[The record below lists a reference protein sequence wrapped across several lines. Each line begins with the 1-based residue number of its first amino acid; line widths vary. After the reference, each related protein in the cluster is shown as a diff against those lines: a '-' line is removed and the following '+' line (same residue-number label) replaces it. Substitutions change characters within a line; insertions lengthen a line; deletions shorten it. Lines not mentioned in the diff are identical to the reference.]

1 MAVSKMKKLSLI
13 ALKQDAEAVTN
24 LLLRLSCVEVSA
36 IPAGESERIGQPFE
50 QSEKEAALQAEL
62 NRVDAAIPVLE
73 SCAEGK
79 KPLFARRQPAS
90 FSGVERD
97 TPDFTRALEA
107 ADRTARITA
116 RLSELR
122 AEEIRDAAR
131 MASLK
136 PWMRYDMPFSETET
150 KSTQLL
156 FGTLPLTRTVEHTV
170 AEINADDGTPDCAIE
185 EVSSDAVCR
194 YVTVLCSIDDDAD
207 ILPALAAMGFVRLD
221 FSGYRETPRREYAL
235 LEKAAAD
242 RQSEEAALKE
252 EQKTLASELPKLK
265 AASDILQTRLNGM
278 EAQRRMC
285 CTEETVVLSGWVPA
299 GAVKKLEKELGNLTC
314 CYELTDPTEEDD
326 PPVLLVNKKN
336 LDPFEMVIGLY
347 SLPKYGT
354 FDPTFIMSIF
364 YFIIFGLMLADVVY
378 GLLLTVGCFLAL
390 KLMDLRGGTARLVK
404 LFGIC
409 GISCMLAGVLFGSYF
424 GDFITVFQEKML
436 GIENPVRLAILF
448 DPVQDPISFLILSLA
463 VGAVHLLV
471 GMGIK
476 AYVLIRT
483 GHPWA
488 AVFDVGSW
496 YILFAGIGLYF
507 VSSTVGMAVAGL
519 GALML
524 IASQGREKKGFFGKL
539 FGGVLS
545 LYDIVNY
552 VADLLSYSRI
562 MALGMSSAVIASVIN
577 IISTL
582 KGPTVGGYIMMIV
595 VVIFGNVV
603 NLAINLLGSFVHAS
617 RLQYIEFFGKFYESG
632 GRAFD
637 PVVPASRYTALDDT
651 NL

>member
-13 ALKQDAEAVTN
+13 ALRQDADAIAN
-24 LLLRLSCVEVSA
+24 LLIRLSCVEVTA
-36 IPAGESERIGQPFE
+36 IPSAESETIGQAYD
-50 QSEKEAALQAEL
+50 SGEKLNALNARL
-62 NRVDAAIPVLE
+62 HSVDTAIPLLE
-73 SCAEGK
+73 ACGTGK
-79 KPLFARRQPAS
+79 KPLFGRRMSAS
-90 FSGVERD
+90 FSDIEKD
-97 TPDFTRALEA
+97 TPDFERALAVA
-107 ADRTARITA
+107 ARTEEISA

-122 AEEIRDAAR
+122 AERAQEETRL
-131 MASLK
+131 ASLK
-136 PWMRYDMPFSETET
+136 PWLSYDLPFSVTET

-156 FGTLPLTRTVEHTV
+156 FGTLPLSCTV
-170 AEINADDGTPDCAIE
+170 ADTVASVNADEATPDCAIE
-185 EVSSDAVCR
+185 EISADAVCR
-194 YVTVLCSIDDDAD
+194 YVAVLCSIDDDAD
-207 ILPALAAMGFVRLD
+207 ILPALSAKGFVRLD
-221 FSGYRETPRREYAL
+221 FSGYREMPQKEYDKLLRL
-235 LEKAAAD
+235 LEKQQTEAD
-242 RQSEEAALKE
+242 ALNTE
-252 EQKTLASELPKLK
+252 LTGLAGELPKLK
-265 AASDILQTRLNGM
+265 AAGDILQTRINAAD
-278 EAQRRMC
+278 AQSRMC
-285 CTEETVVLSGWVPA
+285 CTGETVVLSGWVPLKA
-299 GAVKKLEKELGNLTC
+299 AARLEKELDGFLC
-314 CYELTDPTEEDD
+314 SYELSDPEEGDD
-326 PPVLLVNKKN
+326 PPVLLLNKKN
-336 LDPFEMVIGLY
+336 LDPFEMVIGMY

-364 YFIIFGLMLADVVY
+364 YFIIFGFMLGDVVY
-378 GLLLTVGCFLAL
+378 GLILTVGCFLAL
-390 KLMDLRGGTARLVK
+390 KLLDLRGGSARLIK

-436 GIENPVRLAILF
+436 GIENPVSLAILF

-476 AYVLIRT
+476 AYVLIKT

-488 AVFDVGSW
+488 ALFDVGSW
-496 YILFAGIGLYF
+496 YVLFAGIALYF
-507 VSSTVGMAVAGL
+507 LSPMAGMVAVGL

-524 IASQGREKKGFFGKL
+524 IVSQGREKKGFFGKL

-582 KGPTVGGYIMMIV
+582 KGPSVGGYIMMV
-595 VVIFGNVV
+595 AVLIFGNVV
-603 NLAINLLGSFVHAS
+603 NLAINLLGSFVHTS

-637 PVVPASRYTALDDT
+637 PVVPASRYTTLDET
-651 NL
+651 K

>member
-1 MAVSKMKKLSLI
+1 MKKLSLI
-13 ALKQDAEAVTN
+13 ALKRDAEAVTN
-24 LLLRLSCVEVSA
+24 MLIRLSCVEVSA
-36 IPAGESERIGQPFE
+36 IPAEESEKIGLPFE
-50 QSEKEAALQAEL
+50 QSEKEAELQGKL

-73 SCAEGK
+73 SVASGK
-79 KPLFARRQPAS
+79 KPLFARRQPVS
-90 FSGVERD
+90 FSDMERD
-97 TPDFTRALEA
+97 TPDFTRALEVA
-107 ADRTARITA
+107 ERAARITG
-116 RLSELR
+116 RLGELH
-122 AEEIRDAAR
+122 AEEIQDAAK

-136 PWMRYDMPFSETET
+136 PWLRYDMPFSATET
-150 KSTQLL
+150 KSTELL
-156 FGTLPLTRTVEHTV
+156 FGTLPLTRT
-170 AEINADDGTPDCAIE
+170 AEEAAGELNADDDTPDCAIE

-194 YVTVLCSIDDDAD
+194 YVVVLCSTDDDAD
-207 ILPALAAMGFVRLD
+207 ILPALASIGFIRLD
-221 FSGYRETPRREYAL
+221 FSGYRETPRREYER

-242 RQSEEAALKE
+242 RRAEEEALQK
-252 EQKTLASELPKLK
+252 EQKELSSELPKLK
-265 AASDILQTRLNGM
+265 EASDILQTRLNGL

-285 CTEETVVLSGWVPA
+285 CTEETAVLSGWVPV
-299 GAVKKLEKELGNLTC
+299 GAVKKLEKELQCLTC

-326 PPVLLVNKKN
+326 PPTLLVNKKN

-378 GLLLTVGCFLAL
+378 GLILTVGCFLAL

-436 GIENPVRLAILF
+436 GIEDPVSLAILF

-476 AYVLIRT
+476 AYVLVKT

-488 AVFDVGSW
+488 ALFDVGSW
-496 YILFAGIGLYF
+496 YVLFAGIGLYF
-507 VSSTVGMAVAGL
+507 LNSTVGMAVAIL

-524 IASQGREKKGFFGKL
+524 ICSQGREKKGFFGKL

-582 KGPTVGGYIMMIV
+582 QGPTVGGYIMMIV

-637 PVVPASRYTALDDT
+637 PVVPASRYTALDET

>member
-1 MAVSKMKKLSLI
+1 MKKLSLI
-13 ALKQDAEAVTN
+13 ALKRDAEAVTN
-24 LLLRLSCVEVSA
+24 MLIRLSCVEVSA
-36 IPAGESERIGQPFE
+36 IPAEESEKIGQPFE
-50 QSEKEAALQAEL
+50 QSEKEAELQGKL

-73 SCAEGK
+73 SVASGK
-79 KPLFARRQPAS
+79 KPLFARRQPVS
-90 FSGVERD
+90 FSDMERD
-97 TPDFTRALEA
+97 TPDFSRALEVA
-107 ADRTARITA
+107 ERAARITG
-116 RLSELR
+116 RLGELH
-122 AEEIRDAAR
+122 AEEIQDAAK

-136 PWMRYDMPFSETET
+136 PWLRYDMPFSATET
-150 KSTQLL
+150 KSTELL
-156 FGTLPLTRTVEHTV
+156 FGTLPLTRT
-170 AEINADDGTPDCAIE
+170 AEEAAGELNADDGMPDCAIE

-194 YVTVLCSIDDDAD
+194 YVVVLCSTDDDAD
-207 ILPALAAMGFVRLD
+207 ILPALASIGFIRLD
-221 FSGYRETPRREYAL
+221 FSGYRETPRREYER
-235 LEKAAAD
+235 LEKAAAA
-242 RQSEEAALKE
+242 RRAEEEALKKEQE
-252 EQKTLASELPKLK
+252 ELSSELPKLK
-265 AASDILQTRLNGM
+265 EASDILQTRLNGL

-285 CTEETVVLSGWVPA
+285 CTEETAVLSGWVPV
-299 GAVKKLEKELGNLTC
+299 GAVKKLEKELQGLTC

-326 PPVLLVNKKN
+326 PPTLLVNKKN

-378 GLLLTVGCFLAL
+378 GLILTVGCFLAL

-436 GIENPVRLAILF
+436 GIEDPVSLAILF

-476 AYVLIRT
+476 AYVLVKT

-488 AVFDVGSW
+488 ALFDVGSW
-496 YILFAGIGLYF
+496 YVLFAGIGLYF
-507 VSSTVGMAVAGL
+507 LNSTVGVAVAIL

-524 IASQGREKKGFFGKL
+524 ICSQGREKKGFFGKL

-582 KGPTVGGYIMMIV
+582 QGPTVGGYIMMIV

-637 PVVPASRYTALDDT
+637 PVVPASRYTALDET

>member
-1 MAVSKMKKLSLI
+1 
-13 ALKQDAEAVTN
+13 
-24 LLLRLSCVEVSA
+24 
-36 IPAGESERIGQPFE
+36 
-50 QSEKEAALQAEL
+50 
-62 NRVDAAIPVLE
+62 
-73 SCAEGK
+73 
-79 KPLFARRQPAS
+79 
-90 FSGVERD
+90 
-97 TPDFTRALEA
+97 
-107 ADRTARITA
+107 
-116 RLSELR
+116 
-122 AEEIRDAAR
+122 
-131 MASLK
+131 
-136 PWMRYDMPFSETET
+136 
-150 KSTQLL
+150 
-156 FGTLPLTRTVEHTV
+156 
-170 AEINADDGTPDCAIE
+170 
-185 EVSSDAVCR
+185 
-194 YVTVLCSIDDDAD
+194 
-207 ILPALAAMGFVRLD
+207 
-221 FSGYRETPRREYAL
+221 
-235 LEKAAAD
+235 
-242 RQSEEAALKE
+242 
-252 EQKTLASELPKLK
+252 
-265 AASDILQTRLNGM
+265 
-278 EAQRRMC
+278 
-285 CTEETVVLSGWVPA
+285 
-299 GAVKKLEKELGNLTC
+299 
-314 CYELTDPTEEDD
+314 
-326 PPVLLVNKKN
+326 
-336 LDPFEMVIGLY
+336 
-347 SLPKYGT
+347 
-354 FDPTFIMSIF
+354 
-364 YFIIFGLMLADVVY
+364 
-378 GLLLTVGCFLAL
+378 
-390 KLMDLRGGTARLVK
+390 
-404 LFGIC
+404 
-409 GISCMLAGVLFGSYF
+409 
-424 GDFITVFQEKML
+424 ML